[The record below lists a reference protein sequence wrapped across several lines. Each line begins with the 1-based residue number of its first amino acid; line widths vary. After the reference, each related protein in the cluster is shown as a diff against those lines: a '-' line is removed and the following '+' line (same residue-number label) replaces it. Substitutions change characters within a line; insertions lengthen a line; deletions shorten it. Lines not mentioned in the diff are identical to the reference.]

1 MLGDPRLF
9 IVSAI
14 FLIPAIV
21 IAIPVH
27 ELAHVYAARALGDE
41 SPRRQ
46 GYLRS
51 WRNWFSPYGVAAAL
65 LLRVGWGEEPP
76 VNEYRLGGA
85 GRRLIYALSG
95 PLANLVLAVPFGIA
109 ARVLLEQGNLVDFT
123 TWIQPPLSDLV
134 YLLYALFFFNLA
146 MFAFNLLPIPGL
158 DGWRVLEAL
167 FRGVRPKLFFD
178 AGVRRR
184 EVWAVCAVAL
194 FLSYFIGLNL
204 LGWAMSP
211 FYHPASALIMGSC
224 QGYPGLQPCLP

>member
-14 FLIPAIV
+14 FLIPGILL
-21 IAIPVH
+21 AIPAH

-41 SPRRQ
+41 TPRRQ

-51 WRNWFSPYGVAAAL
+51 WRSWFSPYGVAAAL

-76 VNEYRLGGA
+76 VNEYRLGAA

-95 PLANLVLAVPFGIA
+95 PAANLVLAIPFGLA
-109 ARVLLEQGNLVDFT
+109 ARALANTNGGFDPS
-123 TWIQPPLSDLV
+123 TWVQPPINDLI
-134 YLLYALFFFNLA
+134 YLLYAIHFFNLA

-184 EVWAVCAVAL
+184 EVWAVCAVVL

-224 QGYPGLQPCLP
+224 QGYTGLLPCLP

>member
-1 MLGDPRLF
+1 MIGNPRVF

-27 ELAHVYAARALGDE
+27 ELAHAYAARALGDE
-41 SPRRQ
+41 TPRRQ

-65 LLRVGWGEEPP
+65 IFRIGWGEAAP
-76 VNEYRLGGA
+76 VNESRLGGPVRKLA
-85 GRRLIYALSG
+85 WALSG
-95 PLANLVLAVPFGIA
+95 PAANLVVAIPFGVA
-109 ARVLLEQGNLVDFT
+109 ARMLLDQGALVDFS
-123 TWIQPPLSDLV
+123 TWVQPPLSDLA
-134 YLLYALFFFNLA
+134 YLLYAIFFFNLA

-167 FRGVRPKLFFD
+167 FRGMRPKLFFD
-178 AGVRRR
+178 ATMRRR
-184 EVWAVCAVAL
+184 EVWTICAVVL

-204 LGWAMSP
+204 LGWVMSP
-211 FYHPASALIMGSC
+211 FFHPASALIMGAC
-224 QGYPGLQPCLP
+224 QGYPGISPCLP